1 MRCAK
6 ARKYMLDMIEG
17 RLNPSLQQQLKRHL
31 QSCPACQREY
41 DALRELYYE
50 VKGLPL
56 PQETEP
62 LGSDFLA
69 LVRQRIR
76 AEGIE
81 PAPSRWSRW
90 EWKIPSLVRR
100 PLLAYTS
107 LVVVAGLVTA
117 GILLWLFFFQ
127 GDKVDLSEF
136 TPEEVDQAWELITP
150 EREVDM
156 ELIALLD
163 SLSPEEITSFSDE
176 LKVEVEP
183 DLILSEVPILPS
195 GYLNSGYFY
204 DDLSDF
210 SSEEIEQIVQQLS
223 VKESSNPLPQKQGG
237 GD

>member
-6 ARKYMLDMIEG
+6 ARKYMLEMIEG
-17 RLNPSLQQQLKRHL
+17 EISPALQQRLKGHL
-31 QSCPACQREY
+31 LSCLTCQGEY

-62 LGSDFLA
+62 LGSDFLV

-81 PAPSRWSRW
+81 PSPSRWSRW
-90 EWKIPSLVRR
+90 GWRIPSLVRR

-117 GILLWLFFFQ
+117 GILLWLFFQ
-127 GDKVDLSEF
+127 GDKVNLSEF
-136 TPEEVDQAWELITP
+136 TPEEVEQAWELISP

-156 ELIALLD
+156 EFIALLD
-163 SLSPEEITSFSDE
+163 SLSPEEITSFTDE
-176 LKVEVEP
+176 LKVEVES
-183 DLILSEVPILPS
+183 DLILSEVPILTS

-204 DDLSDF
+204 DDLSDL
-210 SSEEIEQIVQQLS
+210 SPEEIEQIVQQLS
-223 VKESSNPLPQKQGG
+223 VKESSNPSPQKQGG
-237 GD
+237 GA

>member
-1 MRCAK
+1 
-6 ARKYMLDMIEG
+6 MLEMIEG
-17 RLNPSLQQQLKRHL
+17 EISPALQQQLKRHL
-31 QSCPACQREY
+31 QSCPTCQGEY

-81 PAPSRWSRW
+81 PSPSRWSRW

-107 LVVVAGLVTA
+107 LVVVVGLVTA
-117 GILLWLFFFQ
+117 GILLWLFFQ

-136 TPEEVDQAWELITP
+136 TPEEVEQAWELISP
-150 EREVDM
+150 EKEVDM

-163 SLSPEEITSFSDE
+163 SLSPEEITSFTDE

-204 DDLSDF
+204 DDLSDL

-223 VKESSNPLPQKQGG
+223 VKEPSNPSPQKQGG
-237 GD
+237 GT